1 MRLVPSNMLYIISTI
16 VRSGLPTGG
25 LPQCREVGSIQ
36 QVIYII
42 STIVRSGYRQVVYH
56 DVVRLVPSNRLYIIS
71 MIVRSGLPTGGFPR
85 CREVG
90 SIQQVIYIISTVVRS
105 GLPTGGFPRC
115 REVGSIQQVIYYF
128 HGREV
133 GFTDRWFPT
142 MS

>member
-1 MRLVPSNMLYIISTI
+1 MVFHDVVRLVPSNMLHIISMV

-25 LPQCREVGSIQ
+25 LP
-36 QVIYII
+36 
-42 STIVRSGYRQVVYH
+42 
-56 DVVRLVPSNRLYIIS
+56 
-71 MIVRSGLPTGGFPR
+71 R

-90 SIQQVIYIISTVVRS
+90 SIQRLYIISTVVRS

-115 REVGSIQQVIYYF
+115 RVVCFIQQVIYYS

-133 GFTDRWFPT
+133 GFTDKWFAT